1 MFVSILNTKLMKRI
15 LALLIFTV
23 FINQAQ
29 AFKVVGYLPTY
40 RFEMLNNIDFSK
52 ITHVCA
58 SFANPGSEGEFI
70 FSQNLEPLVEKA
82 HLANCKVFI
91 SIGGGG
97 LSTVAEDTYRN
108 KTDEA
113 NRPALIHSLMSFVLE
128 NNLDGVDVDLEGSMV
143 QMSTYNDFVQDLMDS
158 AKVHNIEVSAALA
171 KWTGS
176 SIERETVEDYDLLNL
191 MSYDNTGPWT
201 LSNPGQHSPMSQ
213 TTGDFN
219 YWSGRGA
226 YKKNI
231 IIGLPFYGYEFQ
243 VAEVPA
249 WTWCEIVSAYPDSLY
264 QDEIMTD
271 EGLLYF
277 NGISTIEDKVQYAID
292 NGAGGVMIWELGQ
305 DCFGENSL
313 LNVIDAK
320 LKSNKIHLNQD
331 ELAFNLSVYPNPV
344 TKHVHIAGILEG
356 VFRFYNPAGSV
367 VKTGDIKQGSIDM
380 SSVKKGFYILQIQN
394 EKTSFTHRLV
404 KM

>member
-143 QMSTYNDFVQDLMDS
+143 QMSTYDDFVQDLMDS

-213 TTGDFN
+213 TIGDFN
-219 YWSGRGA
+219 YWSVRGA

-356 VFRFYNPAGSV
+356 VFRLYNPAGSV

>member
-1 MFVSILNTKLMKRI
+1 MKRI
-15 LALLIFTV
+15 LALLIFTI

-40 RFEMLNNIDFSK
+40 RFGILNNIDFSK
-52 ITHVCA
+52 LTHVCA

-113 NRPALIHSLMSFVLE
+113 NRPALIHSLMNFILE

-143 QMSTYNDFVQDLMDS
+143 QMSTYDGFVQDLMDS
-158 AKVHNIEVSAALA
+158 AKVYNIEVSAALS

-219 YWSGRGA
+219 YWSSRGA
-226 YKKNI
+226 DKKNI

-243 VAEVPA
+243 AAEVSA
-249 WTWCEIVSAYPDSLY
+249 WT
-264 QDEIMTD
+264 
-271 EGLLYF
+271 
-277 NGISTIEDKVQYAID
+277 
-292 NGAGGVMIWELGQ
+292 
-305 DCFGENSL
+305 
-313 LNVIDAK
+313 
-320 LKSNKIHLNQD
+320 
-331 ELAFNLSVYPNPV
+331 
-344 TKHVHIAGILEG
+344 
-356 VFRFYNPAGSV
+356 
-367 VKTGDIKQGSIDM
+367 
-380 SSVKKGFYILQIQN
+380 
-394 EKTSFTHRLV
+394 
-404 KM
+404 

>member
-143 QMSTYNDFVQDLMDS
+143 QMSTYDDFVQDLMDS

-213 TTGDFN
+213 TIGDFN

>member
-1 MFVSILNTKLMKRI
+1 MKRI

-213 TTGDFN
+213 TIGDFN

-356 VFRFYNPAGSV
+356 VFRLYNPAGSV